1 MTTRVTTSDREVGR
15 LIAHHRKRKGILQR
29 ELADAIGIC
38 HAQISR
44 YECGHEYVSL
54 SRRTKIAAALGVDPL
69 TFADPMLEEVT
80 PDERDLL
87 SAYRRIQAP
96 TGRTSVLRVMAA
108 IESAHGAPS
117 C

>member
-1 MTTRVTTSDREVGR
+1 MTSLVNSGDREVGR

-29 ELADAIGIC
+29 ELAAKIGVC
-38 HAQISR
+38 HARISR
-44 YECGHEYVSL
+44 YERGHEFVSL
-54 SRRTKIAAALGVDPL
+54 ERRAAIATALALDPQ

-87 SAYRRIQAP
+87 SAYRRIHEAK
-96 TGRTSVLRVMAA
+96 GKTSVLRVMAA
-108 IESAHGAPS
+108 IESAHGAPA